1 VNDRPLISANRVLV
15 VDGDPQVIGEYL
27 RCLGEGF
34 EPDEATATVTD
45 LEKVLLGEDTDEKGA
60 AHFEVHSRNHGE
72 QAVEAVESAVATG
85 SPYSIVFI
93 DTRLPSKMSGLEAA
107 GRIRELDPNVNI
119 VVVTHSLGADP
130 DNLGKGIPPA
140 DKILL
145 FKKPFH
151 GAECRQLAAAL
162 CGKWHADRALRKV
175 NEELEHRVKER
186 TAALQKL
193 AYFDTAT
200 RLPNRLLLIE
210 YLKKR
215 IAAGEET
222 EGDTVVVLIDIDRFS
237 FVNETMGYDAGTELL
252 RSIANRL
259 SRNFAQDA
267 TGEPA
272 IVGRFGADEFAVIVP
287 GVESDADIHDLAK
300 RVKKAVEEPFLI
312 DGRDLFLKTAMGV
325 SWHPVHGRSAQQVF
339 QCAESAL
346 HRSMRSVNHA
356 ITYYHSE
363 MRSRARHRFSL
374 EGELRGA
381 IEDGQI
387 TAFYQPQQSTKTGE
401 LAGVEALARWIRPDG
416 SVVPP
421 SEFVPLSEEMGI
433 SDMLFETIMRTVCT
447 DVASWREDGDW
458 DVPVSINLSAH
469 QLHNQDL
476 VALIKGILSA
486 SDIEQQLINLELTE
500 SVLLEDLTIA
510 QPLLDDLSSYGVGIH
525 IDDFGTGYSSLN
537 YLARLPVQ
545 TIKIDRSFI
554 SALDDPGASTKVVEA
569 IVALGKAMG
578 LEVVAEGVETEQQYA
593 FVRRLGCDFVQGY
606 FVAKPMP
613 AEQLIEWCAGYE
625 DTQSL
630 KHGSSV
636 VDIEKAQARK

>member
-1 VNDRPLISANRVLV
+1 
-15 VDGDPQVIGEYL
+15 
-27 RCLGEGF
+27 
-34 EPDEATATVTD
+34 
-45 LEKVLLGEDTDEKGA
+45 
-60 AHFEVHSRNHGE
+60 
-72 QAVEAVESAVATG
+72 
-85 SPYSIVFI
+85 
-93 DTRLPSKMSGLEAA
+93 
-107 GRIRELDPNVNI
+107 
-119 VVVTHSLGADP
+119 
-130 DNLGKGIPPA
+130 
-140 DKILL
+140 
-145 FKKPFH
+145 
-151 GAECRQLAAAL
+151 
-162 CGKWHADRALRKV
+162 
-175 NEELEHRVKER
+175 
-186 TAALQKL
+186 
-193 AYFDTAT
+193 
-200 RLPNRLLLIE
+200 
-210 YLKKR
+210 
-215 IAAGEET
+215 
-222 EGDTVVVLIDIDRFS
+222 
-237 FVNETMGYDAGTELL
+237 
-252 RSIANRL
+252 
-259 SRNFAQDA
+259 
-267 TGEPA
+267 
-272 IVGRFGADEFAVIVP
+272 
-287 GVESDADIHDLAK
+287 
-300 RVKKAVEEPFLI
+300 
-312 DGRDLFLKTAMGV
+312 MGV

-554 SALDDPGASTKVVEA
+554 STLDDPGASTKVVEA

>member
-1 VNDRPLISANRVLV
+1 
-15 VDGDPQVIGEYL
+15 
-27 RCLGEGF
+27 
-34 EPDEATATVTD
+34 
-45 LEKVLLGEDTDEKGA
+45 
-60 AHFEVHSRNHGE
+60 
-72 QAVEAVESAVATG
+72 
-85 SPYSIVFI
+85 
-93 DTRLPSKMSGLEAA
+93 M
-107 GRIRELDPNVNI
+107 
-119 VVVTHSLGADP
+119 
-130 DNLGKGIPPA
+130 
-140 DKILL
+140 
-145 FKKPFH
+145 
-151 GAECRQLAAAL
+151 
-162 CGKWHADRALRKV
+162 
-175 NEELEHRVKER
+175 
-186 TAALQKL
+186 
-193 AYFDTAT
+193 
-200 RLPNRLLLIE
+200 IE

-215 IAAGEET
+215 IAAGEES
-222 EGDTVVVLIDIDRFS
+222 EGDTVVVLLDIDRFS

-252 RSIANRL
+252 RTIANRL
-259 SRNFAQDA
+259 SRTFAQDA
-267 TGEPA
+267 AGEPA
-272 IVGRFGADEFAVIVP
+272 TVGRFGADEFAVIFP
-287 GVESDADIHDLAK
+287 GVETEAGIHGLAK
-300 RVKKAVEEPFLI
+300 RVKQTIEEPFLI
-312 DGRDLFLKTAMGV
+312 DGRDLFLKTAVGV

-339 QCAESAL
+339 QCAEAAL
-346 HRSMRSVNHA
+346 HRSMRSVNHT

-433 SDMLFETIMRTVCT
+433 SDMLFETIMRTVCR

-476 VALIKGILSA
+476 VSLIKGILSA

-510 QPLLDDLSSYGVGIH
+510 QPLLNDLSAYGLGIH

-554 SALDDPGASTKVVEA
+554 SRVDEPGADTKVVEA
-569 IVALGKAMG
+569 IIALGKAMD

-613 AEQLIEWCAGYE
+613 ADQLIEWCDGYE

-636 VDIEKAQARK
+636 VEFEKARK